1 MTAPGPDKDQMLSVS
16 PRSCPGLGLKGC
28 SWWISQLDSSW
39 GWLSLLGFAA
49 FKKFHFLLW
58 DKNKSKNG
66 GEKKHFK
73 RKLPLCNLT
82 SASAAQKPQ
91 TWGQTGQDKGSERC
105 DCGCFGGGIELL
117 LNLSARGG
125 FFASSFTRIFFFS
138 SDLWHVECYGISGL

>member
-66 GEKKHFK
+66 GKKNILKENFHFA
-73 RKLPLCNLT
+73 T
-82 SASAAQKPQ
+82 SHLLLQHKNPKPGARQDKTKAQKDV
-91 TWGQTGQDKGSERC
+91 TVAALG
-105 DCGCFGGGIELL
+105 
-117 LNLSARGG
+117 
-125 FFASSFTRIFFFS
+125 
-138 SDLWHVECYGISGL
+138 VE